1 MNLKRI
7 IAEYPNFPKKGILFR
22 DFSPILGDAAAMS
35 FIVEEFSKQFHPRDV
50 DVFVGIESRGF
61 IVASI
66 LAQKYS
72 KGMVML
78 RKEGKLP
85 GKTTKTS
92 YTIEYGKA
100 VLEIQKNVLKKD
112 ERVVICDDLLAT
124 GGTAKAAGK
133 LVEEIGAKVAG
144 FAFIIELT
152 ELNGIQR
159 IKQIQNSL
167 TGAILMVMI
176 QLRLEFLVEQEFMI
190 LNCYR
195 TAKKLRL
202 KHLMV
207 KHLIQLQ

>member
-1 MNLKRI
+1 MNLREKI
-7 IAEYPNFPKKGILFR
+7 NEYKDFPKKGILFR
-22 DFSPILGDAAAMS
+22 DFSPMLKDHSAMAV
-35 FIVEEFSKQFHPRDV
+35 IVEEFKKKYHPKDV

-133 LVEEIGAKVAG
+133 LVEETGAKVAG

-152 ELNGIQR
+152 ELNGS
-159 IKQIQNSL
+159 KELNKYKTVSL
-167 TGAILMVMI
+167 V
-176 QLRLEFLVEQEFMI
+176 Q
-190 LNCYR
+190 Y
-195 TAKKLRL
+195 
-202 KHLMV
+202 
-207 KHLIQLQ
+207 

>member
-22 DFSPILGDAAAMS
+22 DFSPILNDTAAMS

-100 VLEIQKNVLKKD
+100 VLEIQKNALKKD

-133 LVEEIGAKVAG
+133 LVKEIGAKVAG

-152 ELNGIQR
+152 ELNGA
-159 IKQIQNSL
+159 KELNKYKTVSL
-167 TGAILMVMI
+167 
-176 QLRLEFLVEQEFMI
+176 
-190 LNCYR
+190 
-195 TAKKLRL
+195 
-202 KHLMV
+202 V
-207 KHLIQLQ
+207 KY